1 MAGVTTGV
9 EIIRGHCNWQGMI
22 QPGIW

>member
-1 MAGVTTGV
+1 MAGVTKGIEV
-9 EIIRGHCNWQGMI
+9 ICGHCNWQGMI